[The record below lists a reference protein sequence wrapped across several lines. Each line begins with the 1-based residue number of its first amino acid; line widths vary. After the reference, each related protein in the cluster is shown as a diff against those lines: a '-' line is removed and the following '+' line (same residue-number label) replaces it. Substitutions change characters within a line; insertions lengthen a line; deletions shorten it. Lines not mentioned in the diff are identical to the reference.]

1 MIFNEIYGCYYDA
14 IAKILA
20 KAVNAP
26 ITKNEIR
33 EIIENNAFTESFFE
47 LEEKLRTQEYQLLNK
62 EGSTPIKNKPT
73 LPLTELQKRWLK
85 TISLDKRIKLFCDDF
100 PDFSDTSPIYLP
112 EDYHIYDMYS
122 DGDDYESEQYIRNFR
137 TILLAIKENK
147 PVKIA
152 MMSRNNKSINT
163 VAIPLKIEYSPK
175 DDKFRLYTKG
185 SRQITL
191 VNIGKIV
198 SCELYEK
205 EINLNYERNIELEK
219 IVTIELYDKRNTL
232 ERFMYHFAHFKK
244 VATKLDRST
253 YKVDIYYEAIDETE
267 LIIRIL
273 SFGQF
278 VKVISPDA
286 FMRQIRYRINKQN
299 LLFKQNSDNK

>member
-14 IAKILA
+14 IAKILSV
-20 KAVNAP
+20 AV
-26 ITKNEIR
+26 TKNISKNEMR

-47 LEEKLRTQEYQLLNK
+47 IEDKLRAQEYQLLNK
-62 EGSTPIKNKPT
+62 DGSTPIKNKPT

-112 EDYHIYDMYS
+112 EDYHIYDMYR
-122 DGDDYESEQYIRNFR
+122 DGDDYESEQYIKNFR
-137 TILLAIKENK
+137 TILLAIKEKK
-147 PVKIA
+147 PLKIA
-152 MMSRNNKSINT
+152 MMSRNNRCINT
-163 VAIPLKIEYSPK
+163 VAMPKRIEYSPK

-185 SRQITL
+185 SRQLSL
-191 VNIGKIV
+191 VNVGKIG
-198 SCELYEK
+198 SCEIYDK
-205 EINLNYERNIELEK
+205 EINLNYEQPIELTK
-219 IVTIELYDKRNTL
+219 TVTIELYDSRNTL

-244 VATKLDRST
+244 VATKIENKK
-253 YKVDIYYEAIDETE
+253 YKIDIYYEAIDETE

-278 VKVISPDA
+278 VKVISPDS
-286 FMRQIRYRINKQN
+286 FMRQIRYRINKQK
-299 LLFKQNSDNK
+299 LLFKQNQGL